1 MKTYAEKLKE
11 LLKEHKLNYLQL
23 EKELIDE
30 DGYTT
35 VTRQTISNHCKG
47 KDPHLS
53 IIMKLAKFF
62 NVSPI
67 YLIDDTIE
75 NKDSIENIEIGKVLD
90 LSDTAINNI
99 KQASKESKNLLVEN
113 TFFTSTTTFIEMIK
127 DIKELNKL
135 AIDYNKL
142 DTTFKEKLNNLDS
155 LQNKCNKFH
164 VKFHKIPGVFN
175 FFDSIGMWNILNAA
189 KSDILDTKDNSDDI
203 YLNVLNTMSHTLEKS
218 IKVIHSDMK
227 DSFVY
232 FIDSI

>member
-11 LLKEHKLNYLQL
+11 LLKEHNYNYLQL
-23 EKELIDE
+23 EKELTDK

-35 VTRQTISNHCKG
+35 VTRQTISNHCNG

-62 NVSPI
+62 NVSPM

-75 NKDSIENIEIGKVLD
+75 NKDSIENIEIGKVLE
-90 LSDTAINNI
+90 LSDTALNNV

-113 TFFTSTTTFIEMIK
+113 TFFTSTTTFIEMIR

-135 AIDYNKL
+135 ALDCNKL
-142 DTTFKEKLNNLDS
+142 NTTFEEKLANLDS
-155 LQNKCNKFH
+155 LQNKCNSFH
-164 VKFHKIPGVFN
+164 VKFHKIPSVFN

-189 KSDILDTKDNSDDI
+189 KGDIVDTKDNSDDI

>member
-11 LLKEHKLNYLQL
+11 LLKEHNYNYLQL
-23 EKELIDE
+23 EKELTDK

-35 VTRQTISNHCKG
+35 VTRQTISNHCNG

-62 NVSPI
+62 NVSPM

-75 NKDSIENIEIGKVLD
+75 NKDSIENIEIGKVLE
-90 LSDTAINNI
+90 LSDTALNNV
-99 KQASKESKNLLVEN
+99 KQASKESKNLLIEN
-113 TFFTSTTTFIEMIK
+113 TFFTSTTTFIEMIR
-127 DIKELNKL
+127 DIKELSKL
-135 AIDYNKL
+135 ALDYNKL
-142 DTTFKEKLNNLDS
+142 NTTFEEKINNIVL
-155 LQNKCNKFH
+155 LQNKCNKFYT
-164 VKFHKIPGVFN
+164 KFHKIPSVFN

-189 KSDILDTKDNSDDI
+189 KEDIIETTDNSDDI
-203 YLNVLNTMSHTLEKS
+203 YISILNTMSHTLEKS

>member
-62 NVSPI
+62 NVSPM

-90 LSDTAINNI
+90 LSDTALNNI

-113 TFFTSTTTFIEMIK
+113 TFFTSTTTFIEMIRE
-127 DIKELNKL
+127 IKELNKL
-135 AIDYNKL
+135 ALDYNKL
-142 DTTFKEKLNNLDS
+142 DTTLEEKLSNLDS
-155 LQNKCNKFH
+155 LQNKCNQFH
-164 VKFHKIPGVFN
+164 VKFHGISGVFN
-175 FFDSIGMWNILNAA
+175 FFDSIAMCNTLSASKENIIKREYN
-189 KSDILDTKDNSDDI
+189 SDIIYTTTLDTM
-203 YLNVLNTMSHTLEKS
+203 VHTLEKS

>member
-11 LLKEHKLNYLQL
+11 LLKERKLNYLQL

-62 NVSPI
+62 NVSPM

-90 LSDTAINNI
+90 LSDTALNNI

-113 TFFTSTTTFIEMIK
+113 TFFTSTTTFIEMIR

-135 AIDYNKL
+135 ALDYNKL
-142 DTTFKEKLNNLDS
+142 NTTFEEKLANLDL
-155 LQNKCNKFH
+155 LQNKCNSFH
-164 VKFHKIPGVFN
+164 VKFHKIPNVFN

-189 KSDILDTKDNSDDI
+189 KGDIVDTKDNSDDI

>member
-23 EKELIDE
+23 EKELINE

-35 VTRQTISNHCKG
+35 VTRQTISNHCNG

-62 NVSPI
+62 NVSPM

-90 LSDTAINNI
+90 LSDTALNNI

-127 DIKELNKL
+127 DIKTLSKL
-135 AIDYNKL
+135 ALDYNKL
-142 DTTFKEKLNNLDS
+142 DTTFEEKLNNLDS
-155 LQNKCNKFH
+155 LQNKCNRFH
-164 VKFHKIPGVFN
+164 VKFHGIPDVFN
-175 FFDSIGMWNILNAA
+175 FFDSIAMYNTLSTSKENIIKREYNA
-189 KSDILDTKDNSDDI
+189 DIIYTTTLDTM
-203 YLNVLNTMSHTLEKS
+203 VHTLEKS